1 MEDTSKPTP
10 TQTDRI
16 RSGPEGYAQTSRP
29 ASVGSSARSACG
41 DRSGTNG
48 NGKSRLD
55 SLAGTRLT
63 GGGAPET
70 KLVTFSFLPLT
81 DAAPFIVAHARG
93 MFAEQQ
99 ITSTLRRESSW
110 TGLRDALNTSASHAA
125 QMLFSMPLA
134 AECGLLSSDQKPLI
148 APWVINRNGQ
158 GITLRKA
165 YAGQFAGRAEAMRN
179 MAIEKRDAGRP
190 MVFGHTLRIGTH
202 AMWLR
207 YWLAAGGIDPA
218 NDVVL
223 ITVPP
228 PQMVNNMR
236 VAAMDGFCVGEPW
249 NARAVA
255 DGLGFTA
262 ITSQEI
268 WEDHPEKVCAFTEE
282 FAREN
287 PRTVVAV
294 LKALHL
300 ASEWLDNP
308 ANHDEAAALLSQAE
322 YLNCDKT
329 LIRSRLGL
337 QMDYGDGRIAT
348 LSQGLTFSKR
358 GACRP
363 QESQALWFLSQLR
376 RWGLHFGPPDYHKIS
391 ARVIRPEF
399 YEQAL
404 EELGVIEDRPAD
416 SAEKFFDGK
425 VFDPADPE
433 GYARSFELKS
443 LQS

>member
-1 MEDTSKPTP
+1 MENTSKPATP
-10 TQTDRI
+10 NTDRM
-16 RSGPEGYAQTSRP
+16 RSGPEGYAETSRP
-29 ASVGSSARSACG
+29 TSVDASPRAACG
-41 DRSGTNG
+41 NRSTGA
-48 NGKSRLD
+48 NGKPRVD
-55 SLAGTRLT
+55 SLAGARLT

-70 KLVTFSFLPLT
+70 RQVNFSFLPLT
-81 DAAPFIVAHARG
+81 DAAPFIVAHAKG

-110 TGLRDALNTSASHAA
+110 TGLRDALNTGAAHAA

-134 AECGLLSSDQKPLI
+134 AGCGLLSSDQKPLI

-158 GITLRKA
+158 GITLRKS
-165 YAGQFAGRAEAMRN
+165 YAGKVIGRADALRSA
-179 MAIEKRDAGRP
+179 AIEGRDAGRP

-207 YWLAAGGIDPA
+207 YWLAAGGIDPTR
-218 NDVVL
+218 DVAL

-228 PQMVNNMR
+228 PLMVNNMR
-236 VAAMDGFCVGEPW
+236 AAAMDGFCVGEPW
-249 NARAVA
+249 NARAIA

-268 WEDHPEKVCAFTEE
+268 WPDHPEKVCAFTEE

-294 LKALHL
+294 LKALHR
-300 ASEWLDNP
+300 ASEWLDDP
-308 ANHDEAAALLSQAE
+308 ANHEDAAGLLSEAA
-322 YLNCDKT
+322 YLNCDRT

-337 QMDYGDGRIAT
+337 QMDYGDGRNAT

-404 EELGVIEDRPAD
+404 EELGVIEDLPA
-416 SAEKFFDGK
+416 SPAEVLFDGK
-425 VFDPADPE
+425 AFDPADPE